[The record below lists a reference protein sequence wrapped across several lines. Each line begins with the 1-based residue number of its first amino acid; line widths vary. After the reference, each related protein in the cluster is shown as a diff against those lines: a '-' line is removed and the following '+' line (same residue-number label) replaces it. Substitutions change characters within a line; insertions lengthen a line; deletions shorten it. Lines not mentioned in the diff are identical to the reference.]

1 MADLQRNQYIFDKDT
16 SQAIIALKKG
26 AHLLKFGRRGSP
38 KFCPFRLSNDEKLLI
53 WYRGKHEKHLK
64 LSQVSKIIPGQR
76 TAVFQRYPQ
85 PEKEYQSFSLI
96 YSNRSLDLICKDKDE
111 AEVWLAALRALI
123 SRDNRHWC
131 SETRSESGTID
142 GPCIPTQRKSTSD
155 LSCSRNDISDKDV
168 EGSQPILVPYE
179 NSSQNSLG
187 KAFAEVFSCTASGKG
202 YNRAE
207 SFAKHISLLSPDGL
221 DDTQSSTSATDTFRS
236 SESSAFS
243 SSSKGSFYEDIDN
256 FNDVYIWGEGIGDGL
271 LGGGIHR
278 IGTTAVRMDAL
289 LPKTLE
295 STAVL
300 DPYDIACG
308 RQHAMLITKQK
319 QLFSWGEGSGGKLG
333 HGVEEDVSHPKLIDG
348 LGGSKIE
355 LVACGE
361 LHTCAVTVSGDLYT
375 WGDGARDF
383 GILGHGNETSH
394 WIPKKL
400 IGQDSAQ
407 VSFISSGPWHTA
419 FVTSAGQLFTFG
431 DGTFGALG
439 HGDRHSTAVPREV
452 ETLKGLRTVR
462 TSCGVWHTAAVVEVS
477 TGTSSGC
484 NSNVSGK
491 LFTWGD
497 GDKGQ
502 LGHGDK
508 IHRLSPSRVTVLDKA
523 NFCQVACG
531 HVITIALTTSGQ
543 VYTMGSADFGQS
555 CIHESAYKVPIKVE
569 GNIKNRCIEEI
580 ACGSHHVAV
589 LSSKA
594 EVYTWGMGR
603 NGQLGHG
610 DKEDKKNPTL
620 VKALKDKQVKKVVC
634 GSNFTAVICL
644 HEWMSGADH
653 SICSG
658 CRNPFGFRRK
668 RHHCYNCGLVFCKAC
683 SSNKS
688 VKAALAPNTMK
699 PYHVCDDC
707 FTKLMRVTEFGSNS
721 SRSLSRNI
729 SAVSEKGTPNHG
741 PFHRRPASFDSSKLA
756 LSPQTNKGT
765 FSPISNECFSSES
778 VTTFEKP
785 KARSP
790 FIPRPRLVLREKA
803 LASRRSSPAYL
814 ESITSTLTSHD
825 HSESTIDVSNQKEES
840 ISQEINILRAQVE
853 DLTCKS
859 ENLEAELKRTSR
871 QLRDATVTAQEE
883 AEKTKV
889 AKGVIRSLAAKLK
902 NLAKKVMSHRH
913 IAS

>member
-1 MADLQRNQYIFDKDT
+1 MYVNGGQTLRFYSIQFLFCCERPLFRPNLMKTKLIDRIVIIILQSLDHNSDIQKKENADQNKNGKIGLYNVY
-16 SQAIIALKKG
+16 QAIIALKKG

-64 LSQVSKIIPGQR
+64 LSQ
-76 TAVFQRYPQ
+76 AVFQRYPQ

-361 LHTCAVTVSGDLYT
+361 LHTCAVT
-375 WGDGARDF
+375 
-383 GILGHGNETSH
+383 
-394 WIPKKL
+394 
-400 IGQDSAQ
+400 
-407 VSFISSGPWHTA
+407 
-419 FVTSAGQLFTFG
+419 LFTFG

-889 AKGVIRSLAAKLK
+889 AKGVIRSLAAK
-902 NLAKKVMSHRH
+902 VQVHQHS
-913 IAS
+913 